1 MYPHLTKLSTLMIK
15 TTSRNGFGKSACLII
30 QILNLVA
37 DLKAVVNTQRNR
49 WISHQSNA
57 EIQNKAWINKNYF
70 LKLYHPSRNSYSK
83 SFHLPYLSLSWDFA
97 DEKTVNKN
105 NFLKLDHPS
114 RNSYSQSFFS
124 KLLLYWDFADEKT
137 ANKKYFLKLDHP
149 SRNSYSQS
157 FLQLT
162 FALQR
167 FCWWKDC
174 E

>member
-15 TTSRNGFGKSACLII
+15 TTSRNGIGKSACLII

-83 SFHLPYLSLSWDFA
+83 SFHLPYLLLSWDFA

-105 NFLKLDHPS
+105 NSSKTGPSQQKFLFPV
-114 RNSYSQSFFS
+114 
-124 KLLLYWDFADEKT
+124 
-137 ANKKYFLKLDHP
+137 
-149 SRNSYSQS
+149 
-157 FLQLT
+157 FLQQT
-162 FALQR
+162 FTLLR
-167 FCWWKDC
+167 FCW
-174 E
+174 